1 MSRENLIGLGLLGI
15 GMIIVIISGFKGGYG
30 QGYYEDKP
38 DGKTANVAM
47 TQAQTRI
54 ESGDKTVHW
63 SFPRTF
69 GIWVSAF
76 CSLAILSFLY
86 KDNPLYKFAEHA
98 FVGISAAYYMV
109 IAVWTTLI
117 PNLLG
122 KLLPRLVK
130 STMQPGL
137 DLDTIIE
144 KHTDDTIFGVFRWA
158 IPYENVHY
166 DGLAASWIQL
176 LNPYYI
182 LPVVMGVMLLWRLAP
197 KGQWI
202 ARWALA
208 FILGYTSGLRLV
220 GYLGSDFV
228 RQIAPTITPIAI
240 LGSDNG
246 AIAYDFGWAFYHSM
260 NAIIV
265 LLGVGCGLTYFF
277 FSFEHTGLVGRVSR
291 VGIWILMITFGAGF
305 GYTVMGRIALLVGRF
320 QYLVIDWL
328 NVVPSPS

>member
-15 GMIIVIISGFKGGYG
+15 GVIIVIISGFNGGYG

-38 DGKTANVAM
+38 DGKTADVSM

-54 ESGDKTVHW
+54 ESGDTTVHW

-76 CSLAILSFLY
+76 FSLAILSFLY

-122 KLLPRLVK
+122 KLLPRMVK
-130 STMQPGL
+130 STLQPGL

-144 KHTDDTIFGVFRWA
+144 KHADDTIFGVFRWA
-158 IPYENVHY
+158 VPYDSVNY

-176 LNPYYI
+176 LNPYYL
-182 LPVVMGVMLLWRLAP
+182 LPVALGVMLLWRLAP

-220 GYLGSDFV
+220 GFLGSDFV
-228 RQIAPTITPIAI
+228 RQIADTITPIV
-240 LGSDNG
+240 LLQSDNG
-246 AIAYDFGWAFYHSM
+246 AIAYDFGWAFYNSM

-277 FSFEHTGLVGRVSR
+277 FSFEHKGLVGRVSR
-291 VGIWILMITFGAGF
+291 VGIWVLMITFGAGF

-328 NVVPSPS
+328 NIVPPPS